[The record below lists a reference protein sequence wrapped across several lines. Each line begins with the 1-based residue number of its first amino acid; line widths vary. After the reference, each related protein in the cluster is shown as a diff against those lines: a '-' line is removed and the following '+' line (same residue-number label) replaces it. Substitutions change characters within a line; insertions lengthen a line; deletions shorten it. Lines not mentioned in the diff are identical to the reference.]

1 MPVNVQQA
9 LDLRLNKNLSYAQ
22 IGQIQGVSDVAIF
35 NKIKPL
41 LPDQCNEVYKAQRS
55 DILSH
60 TQLKILSSISSQDL
74 KKANLQAKA
83 VSFGIFYDKERLERG
98 LATERIDHL
107 HLSASLDDLQAE
119 RDRLL
124 ALRSG
129 KNGGIQPSI
138 NRDSP
143 TIDGRPSLDNGCQN
157 RDIPK

>member
-41 LPDQCNEVYKAQRS
+41 LPDQSNEVYKAQRP

-60 TQLKILSSISSQDL
+60 TQLKILSSISSADL
-74 KKANLQAKA
+74 KKATLQAKA

-124 ALRSG
+124 ALRHG
-129 KNGGIQPSI
+129 KNGGIQSSI

-143 TIDGRPSLDNGCQN
+143 TIDGDLSLDNGDKN
-157 RDIPK
+157 RDICK